1 MLSYI
6 VILEIQVNESILGTC
21 SDLMAAVRQLVVRAS
36 DLQREIVAA
45 GKGGASP
52 REFYKRNH
60 RWTEGLLSGA
70 KAVAIACQALMYVL
84 PEVCH
89 TCDLECN
96 SVYIIIFGYIFIF
109 DQEIRIGQFKK
120 ENIIHII

>member
-1 MLSYI
+1 
-6 VILEIQVNESILGTC
+6 
-21 SDLMAAVRQLVVRAS
+21 MAAVRQLVVRAS

>member
-1 MLSYI
+1 
-6 VILEIQVNESILGTC
+6 
-21 SDLMAAVRQLVVRAS
+21 MAAVRQLVVRAS

-70 KAVAIACQALMYVL
+70 KAVAIACQALMYVF
-84 PEVCH
+84 PEVCV
-89 TCDLECN
+89 TCDLEYN
-96 SVYIIIFGYIFIF
+96 SMYMIIFEDCVFYI
-109 DQEIRIGQFKK
+109 DMEIRIRMIKK
-120 ENIIHII
+120 ENIYITKRILHRCLIISPYYNQCPFFKG